1 MLKDYGHVAHEVD
14 PKNKALAEELTQ
26 FSSKVRDVS
35 EFLAQLGLRPPQHAV
50 PLKATYHDACHLVHA
65 QRIREQPRKLLN
77 QIPGLE
83 LVPLAESEIC
93 CGAAGSYNLTQP
105 EMADRLGKRK
115 IQNIVNTGAQ
125 VVISGNAGCTLQIAA
140 QLKQAG
146 HDIQVLHPVELLDRA
161 YRGTST

>member
-1 MLKDYGHVAHEVD
+1 
-14 PKNKALAEELTQ
+14 
-26 FSSKVRDVS
+26 
-35 EFLAQLGLRPPQHAV
+35 
-50 PLKATYHDACHLVHA
+50 LKATYHDACHLVHA